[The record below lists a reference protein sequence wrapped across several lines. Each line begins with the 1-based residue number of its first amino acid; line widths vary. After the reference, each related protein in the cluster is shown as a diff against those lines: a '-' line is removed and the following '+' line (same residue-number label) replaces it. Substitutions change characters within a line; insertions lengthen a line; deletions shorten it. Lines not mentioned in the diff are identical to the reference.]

1 MPCGGI
7 YPIKGS
13 WVEKVHQDKTPCW
26 VCMEAGC
33 THFCDEWD
41 TPLHARCVLAFL
53 QTEEGKCVIEHGHL
67 VQIDYSVEE
76 PRP

>member
-13 WVEKVHQDKTPCW
+13 WVEKVPGKWHKCW
-26 VCMEAGC
+26 VCGKPNC

-41 TPLHARCVLAFL
+41 TPLHARCVITFL
-53 QTEEGKCVIEHGHL
+53 QSEEGKLMIEHGHL
-67 VQIDYSVEE
+67 VQIDYGVEE
-76 PRP
+76 S